1 MHEEFGMRTTGIAL
15 GVMLAAVV
23 VFAAL
28 AGRADPSHLKARET
42 PARPK
47 ILGIAGVEIVSSDV
61 AATNL
66 FYGRLVELDGA
77 CNWCEN
83 NPYTVVDIPSG
94 QVLGLTPSR
103 RGPPKSMLASIVFIV
118 DSEKTMKRWL
128 LANNVPFKAGAGPY
142 RDRDTYL
149 FLFDPEGHK
158 IYFRNAKHWDK
169 TDYGHLAVLDAG
181 FAVKDRQQMDK
192 FYKDTLGFRMYW
204 QGGKKDGETDWV
216 DMQVPD
222 GTDWIEYMLNV
233 PENADRQTLGAMNHI
248 ALGVPDVRAA
258 AKTLEEKGVDLPEE
272 PKIGR
277 DGKWELNL
285 YDPDGTRVEL
295 LEFTPVKKPC
305 CSEYSGPHPKP

>member
-1 MHEEFGMRTTGIAL
+1 MRRTGIAA

-23 VFAAL
+23 LFVAL
-28 AGRADPSHLKARET
+28 DAWAGPPRLRAGET
-42 PARPK
+42 PTRPK
-47 ILGIAGVEIVSSDV
+47 ILGIGGVEILSSNLT
-61 AATNL
+61 ASNL
-66 FYGRLVELDGA
+66 FYGRLVELAGA

-94 QVLGLTPSR
+94 QVVGLTPSR
-103 RGPPKSMLASIVFIV
+103 RKPPKCMLASIVFLV
-118 DSEKTMKRWL
+118 DSEKAMKRWL
-128 LANNVPFKAGAGPY
+128 VANNVRFKVGAGPY

-149 FLFDPEGHK
+149 FLFDPEGHE

-169 TDYGHLAVLDAG
+169 TDYGRLPVIHTG
-181 FAVKDRQQMDK
+181 FAVKDREKMDK
-192 FYKDTLGFRMYW
+192 FYKDLLGFHVYW
-204 QGGKKDGETDWV
+204 HGGMKDGDTDWV

-258 AKTLEEKGVDLPEE
+258 AKALEAEGVELPEE
-272 PKIGR
+272 PKIGP

-285 YDPDGTRVEL
+285 YDPDDTRVEL
-295 LEFTPVKKPC
+295 MEFTPVDRPC
-305 CSEYSGPHPKP
+305 CAEYTGPHPKP

>member
-1 MHEEFGMRTTGIAL
+1 MRRMGIAI
-15 GVMLAAVV
+15 GVIQAAVV
-23 VFAAL
+23 VFVAL
-28 AGRADPSHLKARET
+28 AGWAGPARLRALEAPM
-42 PARPK
+42 RPK
-47 ILGIAGVEIVSSDV
+47 ILGIGGVEIVSSNV
-61 AATNL
+61 AASNL

-94 QVLGLTPSR
+94 QVVGLTPGR
-103 RGPPKSMLASIVFIV
+103 RNPPSSMLASIVFIV
-118 DSEKTMKRWL
+118 DSEKAMKRWL
-128 LANNVPFKAGAGPY
+128 VANNVPFKAGAGPY

-149 FLFDPEGHK
+149 FMADPEGHK

-169 TDYGHLAVLDAG
+169 TDYGHLAMLDAG
-181 FAVKDRQQMDK
+181 FVVKDREQMDK
-192 FYKDTLGFRMYW
+192 FYKDILGFHVYW
-204 QGGKKDGETDWV
+204 HGGRNSGETDWV

-222 GTDWIEYMLNV
+222 GTDWIEYMLNP
-233 PENADRQTLGAMNHI
+233 PENADRRTLGGMNHI

-258 AKTLEEKGVDLPEE
+258 AEELEAKGVELPEE

-295 LEFTPVKKPC
+295 MEFTPVERPC
-305 CSEYSGPHPKP
+305 CAEYTGPHPRP